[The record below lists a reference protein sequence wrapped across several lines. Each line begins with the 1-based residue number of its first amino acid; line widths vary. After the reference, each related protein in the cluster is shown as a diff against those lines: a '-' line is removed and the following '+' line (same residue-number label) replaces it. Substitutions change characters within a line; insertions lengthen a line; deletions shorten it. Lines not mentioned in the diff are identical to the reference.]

1 MASQHKITHENP
13 LGQHA
18 QAPWMNNMQNVCT
31 MNIKILFHPYNRLKV
46 EMCCIVAQNLNSF
59 KKKHIMH
66 QCRISITHAT
76 PLLHCIHGSQPHGIE
91 AMVCAKNFK
100 G

>member
-1 MASQHKITHENP
+1 MMAKRKLSRPLSSNGTQEMASQHKLTHENP

-18 QAPWMNNMQNVCT
+18 QAPWMNNMQKVCA

-46 EMCCIVAQNLNSF
+46 EMCCCIVAQNLNPF

-66 QCRISITHAT
+66 QCRI
-76 PLLHCIHGSQPHGIE
+76 
-91 AMVCAKNFK
+91 
-100 G
+100 